1 MTSQASRMSGPNLT
15 PSLAKYF
22 RADLITHVTN
32 WASEILEKQVIY
44 YSKDIELLIQETKIL
59 LCFRHKNALRMFIC
73 WVIWN
78 AVKFQQKLNVRGVL

>member
-32 WASEILEKQVIY
+32 WASEILEKQVIHKLDF
-44 YSKDIELLIQETKIL
+44 SLLIQEAN
-59 LCFRHKNALRMFIC
+59 CGFYFRHKNALRMFIC

-78 AVKFQQKLNVRGVL
+78 AVKFRRKLSVLGVL

>member
-44 YSKDIELLIQETKIL
+44 Y
-59 LCFRHKNALRMFIC
+59 
-73 WVIWN
+73 
-78 AVKFQQKLNVRGVL
+78 